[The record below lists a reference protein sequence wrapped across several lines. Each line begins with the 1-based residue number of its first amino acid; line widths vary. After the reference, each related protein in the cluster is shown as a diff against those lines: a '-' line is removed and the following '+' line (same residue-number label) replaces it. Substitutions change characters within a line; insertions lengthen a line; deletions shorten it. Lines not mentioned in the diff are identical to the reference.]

1 MTLAD
6 GDVWFITGC
15 SSGLGREL
23 TEAVLRAGD
32 RCAATSRNASA
43 LSDLVERYPGRL
55 VALALDVA
63 DPSQHEQAVAAAESA
78 FGRIDVLVNN
88 AGFGYLAAVEE
99 GDDGDVRA
107 LFEVNVFAP
116 MALIRRILPGM
127 RAQGRGTIVNISSVG
142 GVVANAGSGYYAASK
157 FALEGISEALAK
169 EVGPLGIRVLIVQ
182 PGPFRTDFYGGS
194 LRATAT
200 PIDAYRATAGARRS
214 RLEAS
219 HGRQSGDPKRAAEAI
234 VRIAKSADPPLRL
247 PLGRG
252 AVGWLATKYRDA
264 LDALDAWKYEAEAV
278 DYPRGSE

>member
-55 VALALDVA
+55 LALALDVG
-63 DPSQHEQAVAAAESA
+63 DPAQREQAVAAAEAA

-99 GDDGDVRA
+99 GVEGDVRA

-116 MALIRRILPGM
+116 MALIRRVLPGL
-127 RAQGRGTIVNISSVG
+127 RAQGRGTIVNISSVA
-142 GVVANAGSGYYAASK
+142 GVVANAGSGYYASSK

-169 EVGPLGIRVLIVQ
+169 EVGPLGIRVVIVE
-182 PGPFRTDFYGGS
+182 PGPFRTDFYGGY
-194 LRATAT
+194 LRAAAR
-200 PIDAYRATAGARRS
+200 PIEAYAVTSGIRRS
-214 RLEAS
+214 KLEAS
-219 HGRQSGDPKRAAEAI
+219 HGRQPGDPRRAAEAI
-234 VRIAKSADPPLRL
+234 VRIAKSPNPPLRL

-252 AVGWLATKYRDA
+252 SVGWLATKYRDA
-264 LDALDAWKYEAEAV
+264 LDALEAWKDEAEAV
-278 DYPRGSE
+278 DYPRGSQ